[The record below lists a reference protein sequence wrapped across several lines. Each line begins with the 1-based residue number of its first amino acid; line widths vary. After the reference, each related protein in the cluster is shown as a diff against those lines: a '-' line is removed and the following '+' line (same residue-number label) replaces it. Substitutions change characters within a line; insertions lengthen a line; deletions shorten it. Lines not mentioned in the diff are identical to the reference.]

1 MAYKGSNNKNII
13 SRYIV
18 RIPCWNRW
26 RWLECCRP
34 ASSLYRSQRSRRE
47 WPPCGSSA
55 RHPTTACTSSVGSTI
70 WLFIVHLKLH
80 ELLPQSMLESL
91 KIIVAAISWRSGAAG
106 ISSWYLY
113 NNRKVLPQW
122 CVWLISGVLSPWR
135 QSPWRQ
141 RWWRAERRRKWR
153 RPRAPC
159 ACCTTW
165 PACCR
170 ATLTMTLSI

>member
-1 MAYKGSNNKNII
+1 MTWMLPSGFVIVSISTFSSGMTSLWFFSSSPDDSVYEFCRVNNMAIN
-13 SRYIV
+13 
-18 RIPCWNRW
+18 
-26 RWLECCRP
+26 
-34 ASSLYRSQRSRRE
+34 
-47 WPPCGSSA
+47 
-55 RHPTTACTSSVGSTI
+55 CTSEASWVVAPI
-70 WLFIVHLKLH
+70 H
-80 ELLPQSMLESL
+80 MLESL
-91 KIIVAAISWRSGAAG
+91 KIIIAAISWRSGAAG

-165 PACCR
+165 PVCCR